1 MIEISVSA
9 INARAPYS
17 VTLSSANSFQFIT
30 HSNVYYTVG
39 FVLDPTFIPDG
50 VYQFYIVNDS
60 HHNYNADPLVKETIT
75 VVIEEFFKSAPTVML
90 YICDPSDNHQGA
102 RDRLFRLWFNH
113 YSRKEEFSLINGK
126 VTLDGI
132 DYFSSI
138 MLQKNHPEYQFMVD
152 TFCTFIDELPAK
164 LDELQSR
171 E

>member
-1 MIEISVSA
+1 
-9 INARAPYS
+9 
-17 VTLSSANSFQFIT
+17 
-30 HSNVYYTVG
+30 
-39 FVLDPTFIPDG
+39 
-50 VYQFYIVNDS
+50 
-60 HHNYNADPLVKETIT
+60 
-75 VVIEEFFKSAPTVML
+75 ML

-126 VTLDGI
+126 VTLDGV

-164 LDELQSR
+164 LDELQSG